1 MITKEQKQKI
11 IYDLLAKNLPLDLLV
26 EIKDHMEEQLEHKI
40 DIEEKSFE
48 AAYEEVKKSWEKDL
62 RMVYAFRLPRK
73 KITILH
79 KKINHKTE
87 KEILLKSLKYFLP
100 FLAITLL
107 LSLYSKELTQNIF
120 LVVYSI
126 IGISGVVTAFYFNN
140 ILKTAGQSEKR
151 NISIYQRGSFLFY
164 FGGLY
169 VFIFNLVDFY
179 ERFDRFYRAISDLYF
194 LDFKNFEF
202 FPIFYTYIFVFF
214 WLFGLFYFLNYRK
227 TIKELQQKIN
237 LKL

>member
-40 DIEEKSFE
+40 DFENKSFE
-48 AAYEEVKKSWEKDL
+48 VAYEEVKKSWEKDL

-107 LSLYSKELTQNIF
+107 LSLYSKELTKGELEMTEGALYPLLHKLENEGVI
-120 LVVYSI
+120 YSEMQQVN
-126 IGISGVVTAFYFNN
+126 GRDRKYYLLTEKGKKQQALQEEEMKSYLFNLN
-140 ILKTAGQSEKR
+140 A
-151 NISIYQRGSFLFY
+151 
-164 FGGLY
+164 
-169 VFIFNLVDFY
+169 IFN
-179 ERFDRFYRAISDLYF
+179 I
-194 LDFKNFEF
+194 
-202 FPIFYTYIFVFF
+202 
-214 WLFGLFYFLNYRK
+214 
-227 TIKELQQKIN
+227 
-237 LKL
+237 